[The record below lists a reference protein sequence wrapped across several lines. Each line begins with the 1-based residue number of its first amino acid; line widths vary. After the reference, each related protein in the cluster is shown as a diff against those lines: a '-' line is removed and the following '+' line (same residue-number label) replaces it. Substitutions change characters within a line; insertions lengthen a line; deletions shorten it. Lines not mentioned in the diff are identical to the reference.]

1 MSQRT
6 TYIVCYDISDP
17 RRLRRVYQT
26 MRGYGERLQLSVFR
40 CDLTASDKVSL
51 LAELDDI
58 VHHGEDQVML
68 VPLGPPDGLNATQF
82 ETLGRPLVHFERHA
96 VVV

>member
-17 RRLRRVYQT
+17 KRLRRVYQT
-26 MRGYGERLQLSVFR
+26 IRGYGEHLQFSVFR
-40 CDLTASDKVSL
+40 CDKVTL

>member
-26 MRGYGERLQLSVFR
+26 MRGYGERLQFSVFR
-40 CDLTASDKVSL
+40 CDLTATDKVSL
-51 LAELDDI
+51 LSELDDI
-58 VHHGEDQVML
+58 VHHGEDQVMF

>member
-40 CDLTASDKVSL
+40 CDLTPGDKVSL

-68 VPLGPPDGLNATQF
+68 VPLGPPDGIHATQF
-82 ETLGRPLVHFERHA
+82 ETLGRPLVHFERQA
-96 VVV
+96 IVV